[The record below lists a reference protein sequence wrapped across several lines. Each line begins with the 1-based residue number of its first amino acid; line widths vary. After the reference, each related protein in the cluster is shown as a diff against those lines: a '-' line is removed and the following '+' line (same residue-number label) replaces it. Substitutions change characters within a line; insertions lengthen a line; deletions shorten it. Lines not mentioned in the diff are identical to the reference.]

1 MSRRA
6 ARTFY
11 FLNRLAGCLA
21 LVKRNVRLPECDGIW
36 IPIAK
41 PDRAPHETAE
51 ILELTYPGLSEQ
63 RLLCVTLM
71 SDFDAA
77 EFERELERESEP
89 DRAHVCGFL
98 AGNGPSRRDASLARG
113 EACER
118 SSSSGSEHEPSE

>member
-21 LVKRNVRLPECDGIW
+21 LVRRNVRLPECDGIW
-36 IPIAK
+36 IPIAN
-41 PDRAPHETAE
+41 PDRAPRETAE
-51 ILELTYPGLSEQ
+51 LLELTYPGLCEQ
-63 RLLCVTLM
+63 PLLCVTLM

-89 DRAHVCGFL
+89 ERPHVCGFL
-98 AGNGPSRRDASLARG
+98 AGNAPSGRDASLPRG

-118 SSSSGSEHEPSE
+118 PSSSGSEHEPPE